1 MATTKKFQKV
11 NTTRFL
17 VYNQHMN
24 KIEQQPYFTSD
35 WHLFHKRIQQFCP
48 FSRKGST
55 LEEMNELIIYNVINT
70 VPEGGDLWNL
80 GDITFGKYDETKK
93 LLRRISDHCNHHLIL
108 GNHDDESELRFMGV
122 FASIQDYKKLKIGK
136 TSYIL
141 CHFPIESWDSSR
153 YGSTHLH
160 GHRHSNYQ
168 QPNTGKCMDVGIDT
182 RAAGDMKPYSLE
194 EIRKC
199 LQFETRSTHHG
210 D

>member
-1 MATTKKFQKV
+1 
-11 NTTRFL
+11 
-17 VYNQHMN
+17 MN

-55 LEEMNELIIYNVINT
+55 LEEMNEMIIQNVIDT

-80 GDITFGKYDETKK
+80 GDITFGNYDETKK
-93 LLRRISDHCNHHLIL
+93 LLRRIADHCNHHLVL
-108 GNHDDESELRFMGV
+108 GNHDNEDDLRFMGV
-122 FASIQDYKKLKIGK
+122 FATIQDYKKLKIGK

-141 CHFPIESWDSSR
+141 FHFPIESWDSGHH
-153 YGSTHLH
+153 GSYHLH
-160 GHRHSNYQ
+160 GHRHSEYQ
-168 QPNTGKCMDVGIDT
+168 KPGTGKFMDVGIDT

-199 LQFETRSTHHG
+199 LQFETKMKHHG